1 LALILLQTNSN
12 PTVTLLTTKNTPADS
27 IHLTKAKPTM
37 FEQVFFSGLALGSI
51 YGLVALGFAV
61 IFKATDVFN
70 FAQGMFVVC
79 GAYLAV
85 TAISILQLPFPLAI
99 VFIVGAAALL
109 GVLIHMALI
118 QPLLGRPMLSVI
130 MLTIALS
137 IALRALIEM
146 IFGPQGRS
154 LTTPMPTGVLMLGSV
169 RISYLHLTA
178 ALVSWACMAGFG
190 LFFRFTSVGLL
201 MRASADSHEAAVVS
215 GVNVN
220 TMNRLAWAIGSTL
233 AAVGGLFL
241 GQLQIASTE
250 LEGIGLLALPAVVI
264 GGMQSIPGAIVG
276 GLLVGIIEQMAST
289 YISPKSSDIVI
300 YVLLLLIL
308 MVRPWGLFGQKE
320 LGRV

>member
-1 LALILLQTNSN
+1 
-12 PTVTLLTTKNTPADS
+12 
-27 IHLTKAKPTM
+27 M

-85 TAISILQLPFPLAI
+85 TAMSLLQLPFPLAI

-109 GVLIHMALI
+109 GVLIHMVLI
-118 QPLLGRPMLSVI
+118 QPLSGRPMLSVI

-137 IALRALIEM
+137 IALRSFIE
-146 IFGPQGRS
+146 IVFGPQGRS
-154 LTTPMPTGVLMLGSV
+154 LTTPLPTGVLMLGSV

-178 ALVSWACMAGFG
+178 ALVSWVCMAGFG

-201 MRASADSHEAAVVS
+201 MRASADNHEAAVVS
-215 GVNVN
+215 GINVN

-308 MVRPWGLFGQKE
+308 MVRPWGLFGQRE

>member
-1 LALILLQTNSN
+1 
-12 PTVTLLTTKNTPADS
+12 
-27 IHLTKAKPTM
+27 M

-85 TAISILQLPFPLAI
+85 TAISILQLPFALSI
-99 VFIVGAAALL
+99 VFIVGASALL

-137 IALRALIEM
+137 IALRALIEI
-146 IFGPQGRS
+146 IFGSQGRS

-308 MVRPWGLFGQKE
+308 MVRPWGLFGQRE

>member
-1 LALILLQTNSN
+1 
-12 PTVTLLTTKNTPADS
+12 
-27 IHLTKAKPTM
+27 M

-79 GAYLAV
+79 GAYFAV
-85 TAISILQLPFPLAI
+85 TAMSILQLPFPWAI

-109 GVLIHMALI
+109 GVLIHMVLI
-118 QPLLGRPMLSVI
+118 QPLSGRPMLSVI

-137 IALRALIEM
+137 IALRSFIE
-146 IFGPQGRS
+146 IVFGPQGRS
-154 LTTPMPTGVLMLGSV
+154 LTTPLPTGVLMLGHV

-215 GVNVN
+215 GINVN
-220 TMNRLAWAIGSTL
+220 TMNRLAWGIGSTL
-233 AAVGGLFL
+233 AALGGLFL

-289 YISPKSSDIVI
+289 YISPKCSDIVI

-308 MVRPWGLFGQKE
+308 MVRPWGLFGQRE

>member
-1 LALILLQTNSN
+1 MTLGKGNTLQGVKGMLAAA
-12 PTVTLLTTKNTPADS
+12 V
-27 IHLTKAKPTM
+27 
-37 FEQVFFSGLALGSI
+37 
-51 YGLVALGFAV
+51 VAGAFQV
-61 IFKATDVFN
+61 IFGAMKLGRKGSSFPTSVIHGMMAAIGLIIIAKQVHNLMGYTPESKN
-70 FAQGMFVVC
+70 PMMLFAEIPH
-79 GAYLAV
+79 AV
-85 TAISILQLPFPLAI
+85 MNMNPI

-109 GVLIHMALI
+109 GVLIHIALI

-137 IALRALIEM
+137 IALRALIEIM
-146 IFGPQGRS
+146 FGPQGRS

-233 AAVGGLFL
+233 AAIGGLFL

>member
-1 LALILLQTNSN
+1 
-12 PTVTLLTTKNTPADS
+12 
-27 IHLTKAKPTM
+27 
-37 FEQVFFSGLALGSI
+37 
-51 YGLVALGFAV
+51 
-61 IFKATDVFN
+61 
-70 FAQGMFVVC
+70 MFVVC
-79 GAYLAV
+79 GAYLTVVA
-85 TAISILQLPFPLAI
+85 TSMLGLPFPLAL
-99 VFIVGAAALL
+99 VFIVASAALL
-109 GVLIHMALI
+109 GVVIHITLI
-118 QPLLGRPMLSVI
+118 QPLSGRPMLSVI

-137 IALRALIEM
+137 IAMKALIEM
-146 IFGPQGRS
+146 VFGPQGYT
-154 LTTPMPTGVLMLGSV
+154 LNTPMPVGVWMLGQV

-201 MRASADSHEAAVVS
+201 MRASADNHEAALVS

-220 TMNRLAWAIGSTL
+220 RMNRLAWAIGTTL
-233 AAVGGLFL
+233 AALGGLFL

-250 LEGIGLLALPAVVI
+250 LETIGLLALPAVVI

-276 GLLVGIIEQMAST
+276 GLLVGIIEQMASS

-308 MVRPWGLFGQKE
+308 MLRPWGLFGQRE